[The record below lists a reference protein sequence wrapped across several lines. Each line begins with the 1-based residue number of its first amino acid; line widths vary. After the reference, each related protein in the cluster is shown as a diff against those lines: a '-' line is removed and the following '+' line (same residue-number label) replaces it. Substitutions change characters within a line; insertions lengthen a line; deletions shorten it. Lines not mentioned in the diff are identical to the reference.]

1 MGNAKPAPFVPTL
14 ITLAAEAREK
24 LATEIFAI
32 NAVRESIVKT
42 ACLGHERLFIRP
54 QIPLDFRGTEAAKAL
69 CAHLAEVRATAFWH
83 PYSVEKDGRQ
93 ETGFELEISWRKVS

>member
-69 CAHLAEVRATAFWH
+69 CAHLAEVRAHGVLAPLQRRERRT
-83 PYSVEKDGRQ
+83 
-93 ETGFELEISWRKVS
+93 TGNRIRAGN